1 MESGPEISFT
11 QRFRNYLF
19 ASTVLLILL
28 ILGSIIYSWYLDN
41 DSLKARKFTSLFH
54 EREVL
59 AESLLTEMK
68 EKSQGEKYRCI
79 TDENLQS
86 YTEQGIF
93 FYCLANDSLEY
104 WSSNYVPIDVE
115 TIYKAEN
122 NSTVFLENGFYFI
135 KKEQAGVR
143 ITFSLIGIYHTYRY
157 QNEYLQRT
165 FFNEF
170 PYIENV
176 EFINDSGEHNITS
189 LDGNLVGSLVFEDAR
204 QAGGWPLFLIFILF
218 IAFILIL
225 EKSIFHAYESF
236 NFLRKRKVLLYF
248 FFLVDLVILRLLIYL
263 IEIPGILFNS
273 SLFDPY
279 GFSSSLL
286 NPSIGDAII
295 NVFMILM
302 ASYLF
307 FKKFPEKYNI
317 NKAVYKNICAVVSFL
332 VIFILFRTL
341 ISFVHSLVLNSSFS
355 FNLQAIYSLDSQS
368 LLGIILISTATL
380 SFVFASLKLLSII
393 RRLYASKSA
402 FLLSVLF
409 ISIPFSL
416 IEIFVFGELFSPYIL
431 LLIYFIS
438 YIYFDPPGRTT
449 PSFGSAVYLIL
460 LFAFMMNLVLNRDN
474 SIKEK
479 QYRSLI
485 LSELSAERDPW
496 LEFEFTSIT
505 ESLPSDK
512 KLQEI
517 IEDQQSERSP
527 DISPEEYI
535 MAEYLDQFEKKYRLQ
550 VTLCNNNEVLE
561 IQPQDYIINCF
572 RYFDTLIETIGEK
585 TLCDGLFFL
594 KDETESHNYLGIINL
609 PLEGETETNIF
620 IELYSRLIPEEGL
633 GYPDLLL
640 DKQSGFITDLADYSY
655 ARYRNGNLSYKF
667 GDYPYNLDLS
677 AFYDGEQEE
686 TFFELNDYS
695 HLIKKI
701 DEGNYL
707 VVSRQKP
714 DLLQNTAP
722 FSFLFLVFVIYVLLF
737 TIFSLIPGKFR
748 NIRFNFRDRLQFAVI
763 IVILLSFVIIGIV
776 SRTYIV
782 KLNEQ
787 KNNEVLQEKTL
798 SVLIEIEH
806 KLGSYNNI
814 YDPGTDYIADLLY
827 KFSLVFFSDIN
838 LYDTNGY
845 LVVSSR
851 PEIFEAGLI
860 SRKINRLAYNKLQR
874 DGLLEFIHTEHIGKQ
889 KYLSSYMPFRNNN
902 DEVIAYLNLP
912 YFAKQKDLQKEIS
925 SFLIAYVNIYILTVI
940 FAIITTLIVAKYVTR
955 PLEFIR
961 NKMRTIK
968 LGDPDAK
975 ITWKHEDEIGSL
987 VSEYNRMLDVI
998 AESAEKLARS
1008 ERETAWRE
1016 MAQQVAHEIKN
1027 PLTPMKLNVQYLK
1040 KSWDEKTPG
1049 WEEKFEKFTSN
1060 MIEQIDSLSEIASAF
1075 SDFAKMPG
1083 STPGK
1088 VDLYSIANQA
1098 IDLYED
1104 TPGLT
1109 ISFRHEGNPPF
1120 NVKADRKQILRMFNN
1135 LIRNSIQAV
1144 ANIKDGRVDVKL
1156 FTEEGHHVVE
1166 ISDNG
1171 VGITEDQAQKIFRPN
1186 FTTKTGGMGLGL
1198 AIVYNIVKNS
1208 GGEITFS
1215 SKPGA
1220 GTSFFVRLPV
1230 NSE

>member
-1 MESGPEISFT
+1 MEPGPEISFT
-11 QRFRNYLF
+11 QRFRNYLY
-19 ASTVLLILL
+19 ASIVLLILL
-28 ILGSIIYSWYLDN
+28 TLGSIIYSWYLGN
-41 DSLKARKFTSLFH
+41 DDLKARKFTSLFH
-54 EREVL
+54 EREKL
-59 AESLLTEMK
+59 AESQLKKIK
-68 EKSQGEKYRCI
+68 EPSEGERYRCM
-79 TDENLQS
+79 TDENLGS
-86 YTEQGIF
+86 FTEQGIF
-93 FYCLANDSLEY
+93 FYCLENDSLEY

-115 TIYKAEN
+115 TIYAAEN
-122 NSTVFLENGFYFI
+122 NSTIFLENGYYFI
-135 KKEQAGVR
+135 KKEGVGDR

-176 EFINDSGEHNITS
+176 EYINEKGEHNVTS
-189 LDGNLVGSLVFEDAR
+189 LTGSLVGSLVFEDAR

-218 IAFILIL
+218 IAFILVL
-225 EKSIFHAYESF
+225 AKSIFHAYESF
-236 NFLRKRKVLLYF
+236 NFLQKRKVLLYL
-248 FFLVDLVILRLLIYL
+248 FFLIDLVILRLLIYL

-295 NVFMILM
+295 NIFMVLM

-317 NKAVYKNICAVVSFL
+317 NKELYKISCAAVSFL
-332 VIFILFRTL
+332 VIFILFRSL

-393 RRLYASKSA
+393 HRLYLSGKT
-402 FLLSVLF
+402 FLLFVLCISV
-409 ISIPFSL
+409 PFSL
-416 IEIFVFGELFSPYIL
+416 IEIFIFDQLFSSYIL
-431 LLIYFIS
+431 LFIYFVS
-438 YIYFDPPGRTT
+438 YIYFNSPARTT

-460 LFAFMMNLVLNRDN
+460 LFALMMNLVLNRDN

-496 LEFEFTSIT
+496 LEFEFTGMT
-505 ESLPSDK
+505 GDLPSDN
-512 KLQEI
+512 KLLEI
-517 IEDQQSERSP
+517 IEGQQPEGSP

-535 MAEYLDQFEKKYRLQ
+535 MTEYLDPFEKKYRLQ
-550 VTLCNNNEVLE
+550 VTICNNKEVLE

-594 KDETESHNYLGIINL
+594 KDETESHNYLGVVNL
-609 PLEGETETNIF
+609 PREGDTETKIF

-655 ARYRNGNLSYKF
+655 ARYRDGNLSYKF
-667 GDYPYNLDLS
+667 GDYPYNLDLT
-677 AFYDGEQEE
+677 AFYDGEHEE
-686 TFFELNDYS
+686 IFFELNDYS

-707 VVSRQKP
+707 VVSMQKP

-737 TIFSLIPGKFR
+737 TIFALIPGRFR
-748 NIRFNFRDRLQFAVI
+748 NIRFNFRDRLQIAVI

-806 KLGSYNNI
+806 KLSSYNNI

-860 SRKINRLAYNKLQR
+860 SRKINRLAYNKLHR

-987 VSEYNRMLDVI
+987 VAEYNRMLDVI
-998 AESAEKLARS
+998 AVSAEKLARS

-1083 STPGK
+1083 SNPGK
-1088 VDLYSIANQA
+1088 VDLYSIAKQA
-1098 IDLYED
+1098 IDLFED

-1109 ISFRHEGNPPF
+1109 ITLRHDGSLPF
-1120 NVKADRKQILRMFNN
+1120 YIKADRKQILRMFNN

-1144 ANIKDGRVDVKL
+1144 ANIKDGRVDVRL
-1156 FTEEGHHVVE
+1156 YNEEDHHIVE

-1230 NSE
+1230 HSE